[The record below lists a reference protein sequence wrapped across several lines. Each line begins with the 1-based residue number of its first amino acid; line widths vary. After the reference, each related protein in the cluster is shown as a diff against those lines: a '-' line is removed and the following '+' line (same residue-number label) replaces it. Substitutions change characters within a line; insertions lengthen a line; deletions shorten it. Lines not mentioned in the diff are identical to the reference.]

1 MAMRELF
8 PGQDEDEK
16 IYIVVR
22 EHPVLLFVRV
32 LVWFIFVVILFAFK
46 AYVPDLTPSLFT
58 GTAGTVVSVIQQVY
72 VMFLALSL
80 FIIFVLYYLNIHI
93 VTEMRVV
100 DVDQVG
106 LFKHQVSILNIGQIE
121 DVTSETS
128 GILGTLF
135 DFGTVFIQTAGARE
149 RFELDNVPHPGQ
161 LSKIIIDL
169 FEKQQGHKP
178 GIEH

>member
-1 MAMRELF
+1 MHELF
-8 PGQDEDEK
+8 PGQNEDEK

-22 EHPVLLFVRV
+22 EHPVILIIKV
-32 LVWFIFVVILFAFK
+32 LVWLLFVVILFAFRSYGPT
-46 AYVPDLTPSLFT
+46 ALPFLFS
-58 GTAGTVVSVIQQVY
+58 GQVATVVSVLQQIY
-72 VMFLALSL
+72 ILFLALSL

-106 LFKHQVSILNIGQIE
+106 LFKHQVSILNISQIE
-121 DVTSETS
+121 DVTSDTK

-135 DFGTVFIQTAGARE
+135 DFGTVYIQTAGARE
-149 RFELDNVPHPGQ
+149 RFELDNIPHPGK

-169 FEKQQGHKP
+169 FEKHQGNKLK
-178 GIEH
+178 G